1 MEHLFAR
8 RMRQMRPSTIREIL
22 KVASQ
27 PDVISFAGGLPA
39 PELFPMEEI
48 RRACARVMAENG
60 ASALQYGGMFLWVT
74 CPESLDTD
82 RLLQSAAA
90 HKVAFVPGRDFFP
103 DRSGGNYMRLNFSN
117 ATPERIREG
126 VKRLAGLCREAA
138 G

>member
-60 ASALQYGGMFLWVT
+60 ASALQYGASEGY
-74 CPESLDTD
+74 CPLREYICAEMERRGIRCGLDQVLITTGSQQGLD
-82 RLLQSAAA
+82 
-90 HKVAFVPGRDFFP
+90 
-103 DRSGGNYMRLNFSN
+103 
-117 ATPERIREG
+117 
-126 VKRLAGLCREAA
+126 LAGRFFWIEMTWS
-138 G
+138 